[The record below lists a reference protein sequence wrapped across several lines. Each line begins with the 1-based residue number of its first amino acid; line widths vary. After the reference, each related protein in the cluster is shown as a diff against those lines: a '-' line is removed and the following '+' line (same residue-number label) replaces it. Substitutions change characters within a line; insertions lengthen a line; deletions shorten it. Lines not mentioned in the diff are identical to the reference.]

1 MKFKELE
8 RLLKSAGWA
17 LHSTRGSHFY
27 YVHQNSSTK
36 VTVPNHKGDI
46 PLGTVK
52 AILKQAGLDMKKG

>member
-8 RLLKSAGWA
+8 KILKDAGWF

-27 YVHQNSSTK
+27 YVNLHKTNK

-46 PLGTVK
+46 PIGTVN
-52 AILKQAGLDMKKG
+52 AILKQAGLK